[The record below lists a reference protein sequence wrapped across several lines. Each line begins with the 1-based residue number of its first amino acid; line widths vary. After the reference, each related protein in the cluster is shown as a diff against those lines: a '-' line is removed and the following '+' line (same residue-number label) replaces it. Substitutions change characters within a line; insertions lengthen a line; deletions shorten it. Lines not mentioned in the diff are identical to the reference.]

1 MIREVFFVCFWQ
13 FSPLFMSKSESLLS
27 LFAQLLFL
35 KSKGNNLLSAL
46 FKKEQLRA
54 NRSPRSLQKSHRE
67 KFAIVAYYNRATGAI
82 HSFSR
87 ANRSFAHKKRGIH
100 TKNRWANS
108 QPCERVICS
117 FLVGFA
123 SNLFSHHAFPIFM
136 PKTEER
142 IALHCSS
149 CSL

>member
-1 MIREVFFVCFWQ
+1 
-13 FSPLFMSKSESLLS
+13 MSKSESLLS

-87 ANRSFAHKKRGIH
+87 ANRSFAHKKTSDSLEKQMSEFPNLNV
-100 TKNRWANS
+100 TKLN
-108 QPCERVICS
+108 
-117 FLVGFA
+117 
-123 SNLFSHHAFPIFM
+123 IFFF
-136 PKTEER
+136 
-142 IALHCSS
+142 
-149 CSL
+149 